1 MQGTERRIY
10 QLHGAMLE
18 MLRQRMVAGGLQMA
32 PTIVIR
38 IWLLF
43 ATGARPR
50 AAPAAGCRR
59 HAYRSRRR
67 RRRRLAGFDNFEQC
81 RYLNETPLPLPWD
94 QLITVVL
101 IVWQVTVPVVT
112 VASTINEPLGCV
124 LSVTIV
130 WMLWALNEVA
140 RDVED
145 PFYNEPNDM

>member
-1 MQGTERRIY
+1 VR
-10 QLHGAMLE
+10 
-18 MLRQRMVAGGLQMA
+18 
-32 PTIVIR
+32 
-38 IWLLF
+38 
-43 ATGARPR
+43 
-50 AAPAAGCRR
+50 APARR
-59 HAYRSRRR
+59 ARRGPPPPCVPLTSPPPLP
-67 RRRRLAGFDNFEQC
+67 RLAGFDNFEQC

-101 IVWQVTVPVVT
+101 IVWQLTVPVVT
-112 VASTINEPLGCV
+112 VASTINKPLGCA

>member
-1 MQGTERRIY
+1 
-10 QLHGAMLE
+10 LE
-18 MLRQRMVAGGLQMA
+18 PVRDRC
-32 PTIVIR
+32 
-38 IWLLF
+38 
-43 ATGARPR
+43 ARPR
-50 AAPAAGCRR
+50 AAPAAGRRR